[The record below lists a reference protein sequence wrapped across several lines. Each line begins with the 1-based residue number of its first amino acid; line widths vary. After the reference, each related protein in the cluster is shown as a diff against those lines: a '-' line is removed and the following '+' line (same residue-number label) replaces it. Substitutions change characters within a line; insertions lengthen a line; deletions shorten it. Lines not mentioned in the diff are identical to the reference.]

1 VRRAA
6 GAIVESLE
14 SRWLLSAGDLD
25 ASFGTGGLVTTG
37 FTGST
42 VDVATAVAKDAS
54 GRIVV
59 AGNQGGTGDVIV
71 ARYLSSGALDTSF
84 GNGGKATVDFGGSDF
99 VGAIAIDASGI
110 YLAGAAGNDMAL
122 ARLTSGGALDTNFD
136 GDGVAVVNLGAGIND
151 SADAIAIVTGGIYI
165 GGTASVAG
173 QNEFAVAKF
182 NASGGSLGSSTT
194 AIGDSAHLTA
204 LLADGSDVVAGG
216 YATFGGSTSFTLR
229 HYGATQ
235 WTVSTNFG
243 DDSQIASLANHAG
256 NILAI
261 GSSNGSV
268 ALAQYTFGGAPDLL
282 FNPGNLTSPSTYVD
296 PTTSGVISVRAGGL
310 DSSGKLV
317 VAGTE
322 LDSPLRRLAAVRYT
336 LGAGGPT
343 PDGYGSG
350 GIASSDVGD
359 PANPHTLQAAA
370 VSADGSA
377 VLVGDAFGPD
387 QGSNFGGA
395 LLNAA
400 GAVTA
405 TFNTDFTGPT
415 TDMGAASVID
425 SAGRIIVA
433 GVKNRVLDDGV
444 VQHIVL
450 VRYTPAGAID
460 TTFGVGGVA
469 EVNFGTRAE
478 SFQSL
483 ALDASGNVLVAGL
496 DMNGGI
502 KVARLVNG
510 TLDTSFA
517 GGILTVTG
525 VTLGDTSAA
534 IRVAADGNKVVVAGT
549 TVTGTFPTANNDFYV
564 RRYNAN
570 GTADTSFNSSGV
582 VPGLVTLDLRSIGGS
597 DVAGAVQ
604 VLSDGSIVVGG
615 SSHSDDTGSQELA
628 VVRFDSSGTVIGSA
642 FQTLYDSMNNIL
654 DGMINS
660 LAVQGTNVI
669 AAGDVSGL
677 VVVVRFNTGT
687 NSFDSSF
694 GSGGVSLL
702 DSLTTRG
709 GAKAV
714 AVDTHNAIGIVTT
727 DDSND
732 ELLVLR
738 LTANGALDTTFSGD
752 GVANTGLISGE
763 NDIAGIT
770 SNANGNLVAVGSL
783 KVTPL
788 NQDVAVERFQSGYIV
803 NPAVAI
809 NGAPASSPE
818 GTAINL
824 TSMVTVGSA
833 PIANYAW
840 SVTKNGNPYTTGSAA
855 SFSFTPDDNA
865 SYVVTLTVTATDG
878 GTGTAPAQTITV
890 TNVAPTPTIHGA
902 PASSPEGTAIN
913 VSATST
919 DPGTFDNATYAWSVT
934 KNGNPYA
941 SGSGVSFSFTPDDN
955 ASYVITLTATDN
967 DLSAGTTTAT
977 VSVSNVAPTP
987 TIHDAPASSPEGT
1000 AINVSATST
1009 DPGTVD
1015 TATYAWSVTKN
1026 GSPYASGSGVD
1037 FSFTPDDNAS
1047 YVITLTAT
1055 DKDLSAGTT
1064 TAMVSVTNVA
1074 PTPTIH
1080 GAPALS
1086 PEGTAI
1092 NVSATSTDP
1101 GTMDTATYAWSVTK
1115 NGSPYASG
1123 AGVNFSFTPDDNAS
1137 YVITLTATDKDLS
1150 AGTTTA
1156 TVSVTNVAPSA
1167 TINGAPASS
1176 PAGTPINL
1184 TSTVTDPAGAND
1196 PISYAWSVTRNGVAY
1211 GTNGTGANYSF
1222 TPADA
1227 ATYVVTLTVN
1237 DGDGGS
1243 DTKTATI
1250 NVTPVATGVSATLSG
1265 GILTIA
1271 GDGAGNT
1278 VNVSLNGAGNY
1289 HVVIGTQVDQV
1300 FAFGAVHNIL
1310 IQAGAGDDVITI
1322 ASGVSIPAEVHGGD
1336 GNDIIQA
1343 GGGDDMLFGED
1354 GNDIL
1359 TGGSGNDVII
1369 GGEGGDVLSGGNGR
1383 DILVGGLGPDII
1395 TGDNGDDILIAGATA
1410 YNTDPVGLS
1419 AIRSIWT
1426 GGGSYT
1432 TRVNALKSN
1441 LLATANLFNDTSI
1454 DLLSGNNGQDW
1465 IIANVASGGTLDQ
1478 ILGIAG
1484 NEVVTDL

>member
-1 VRRAA
+1 
-6 GAIVESLE
+6 
-14 SRWLLSAGDLD
+14 
-25 ASFGTGGLVTTG
+25 
-37 FTGST
+37 
-42 VDVATAVAKDAS
+42 
-54 GRIVV
+54 
-59 AGNQGGTGDVIV
+59 
-71 ARYLSSGALDTSF
+71 
-84 GNGGKATVDFGGSDF
+84 
-99 VGAIAIDASGI
+99 
-110 YLAGAAGNDMAL
+110 
-122 ARLTSGGALDTNFD
+122 
-136 GDGVAVVNLGAGIND
+136 
-151 SADAIAIVTGGIYI
+151 
-165 GGTASVAG
+165 
-173 QNEFAVAKF
+173 
-182 NASGGSLGSSTT
+182 
-194 AIGDSAHLTA
+194 
-204 LLADGSDVVAGG
+204 
-216 YATFGGSTSFTLR
+216 
-229 HYGATQ
+229 
-235 WTVSTNFG
+235 
-243 DDSQIASLANHAG
+243 
-256 NILAI
+256 
-261 GSSNGSV
+261 
-268 ALAQYTFGGAPDLL
+268 
-282 FNPGNLTSPSTYVD
+282 
-296 PTTSGVISVRAGGL
+296 
-310 DSSGKLV
+310 
-317 VAGTE
+317 
-322 LDSPLRRLAAVRYT
+322 
-336 LGAGGPT
+336 
-343 PDGYGSG
+343 
-350 GIASSDVGD
+350 
-359 PANPHTLQAAA
+359 
-370 VSADGSA
+370 
-377 VLVGDAFGPD
+377 
-387 QGSNFGGA
+387 
-395 LLNAA
+395 
-400 GAVTA
+400 
-405 TFNTDFTGPT
+405 
-415 TDMGAASVID
+415 
-425 SAGRIIVA
+425 
-433 GVKNRVLDDGV
+433 
-444 VQHIVL
+444 
-450 VRYTPAGAID
+450 
-460 TTFGVGGVA
+460 
-469 EVNFGTRAE
+469 
-478 SFQSL
+478 
-483 ALDASGNVLVAGL
+483 
-496 DMNGGI
+496 
-502 KVARLVNG
+502 
-510 TLDTSFA
+510 
-517 GGILTVTG
+517 
-525 VTLGDTSAA
+525 
-534 IRVAADGNKVVVAGT
+534 
-549 TVTGTFPTANNDFYV
+549 
-564 RRYNAN
+564 
-570 GTADTSFNSSGV
+570 
-582 VPGLVTLDLRSIGGS
+582 
-597 DVAGAVQ
+597 
-604 VLSDGSIVVGG
+604 
-615 SSHSDDTGSQELA
+615 
-628 VVRFDSSGTVIGSA
+628 
-642 FQTLYDSMNNIL
+642 MNNIL

-977 VSVSNVAPTP
+977 
-987 TIHDAPASSPEGT
+987 
-1000 AINVSATST
+1000 
-1009 DPGTVD
+1009 
-1015 TATYAWSVTKN
+1015 
-1026 GSPYASGSGVD
+1026 
-1037 FSFTPDDNAS
+1037 
-1047 YVITLTAT
+1047 
-1055 DKDLSAGTT
+1055 
-1064 TAMVSVTNVA
+1064 VSVTNVA